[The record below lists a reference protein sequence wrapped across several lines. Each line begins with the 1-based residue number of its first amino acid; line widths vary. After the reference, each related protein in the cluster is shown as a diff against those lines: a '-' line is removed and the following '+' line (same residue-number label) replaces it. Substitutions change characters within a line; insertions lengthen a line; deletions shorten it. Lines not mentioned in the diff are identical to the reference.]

1 MHRFQEFRREGRLTT
16 EGYRSFSMLRNYQTG
31 RTFAKLI
38 LISLG
43 IFLVFIFLPWT
54 QNIRANGFLTTL
66 RPEQRPQT
74 VNAIIGGRIEQWY
87 VREGDLVQP
96 GDTILQLTEI
106 KDNYFDPRLLE
117 RTRQQIDAKTGA
129 MDAYQD
135 KIGSMNAQIDALS
148 KTLELKLEQ
157 TRNYVRQSELKVIS
171 DSTDL
176 VAARA
181 NEAVADAQLTRM
193 QQLHR
198 DGLNSLTD
206 LETRN
211 LKFQEARAKA
221 VSAENKLLSSRNEL
235 INARV
240 ELISIEQQFRDKLA
254 KARAERAASLSEYYG
269 ADSDV
274 AKMEGQYSNYE
285 VRAGYYFVTAALEGV
300 VTKAIRAGIGET
312 VKEGEPLVSI
322 MPVNYELAVEMYVEP
337 VDLPL
342 IQKGNKVRFL
352 FDGWPAIVFSGW
364 PNATYGA
371 FGGEVFAIDNFISE
385 NGKYRVLVSPDPEDA
400 PWPKGLRVGSG
411 AIGMALL
418 QDVPIWFELWRQ
430 LNGFPPNYY
439 LQNGGQ
445 SSKSSADKPN
455 EIGKEKEK
463 VRK

>member
-1 MHRFQEFRREGRLTT
+1 MHRFQEFRKAGRLST
-16 EGYRSFSMLRNYQTG
+16 EEYRSFTMLRQYQTG

-43 IFLVFIFLPWT
+43 IFLVFLFLPWT

-66 RPEQRPQT
+66 RPEHRPQT
-74 VNAIIGGRIEQWY
+74 VHAIIAGRIDQWY
-87 VREGDLVQP
+87 VREGDHVQP
-96 GDTILQLTEI
+96 GDTILHLSEI
-106 KDNYFDPRLLE
+106 KDDYFDPKLLD
-117 RTRQQIDAKTGA
+117 RTRQQINAKTGA
-129 MDAYQD
+129 MDAYQE

-148 KTLELKLEQ
+148 KSLDLKLQ
-157 TRNYVRQSELKVIS
+157 QSRNYIRQSELKVIS

-181 NEAVADAQLTRM
+181 NEAVADAQLNRM
-193 QQLHR
+193 RQLHR

-211 LKFQEARAKA
+211 LKYQEASAKA
-221 VSAENKLLSSRNEL
+221 VSAENKLLASRNEL
-235 INARV
+235 LNARV
-240 ELISIEQQFRDKLA
+240 ELISIEQQYRDKLA
-254 KARAERAASLSEYYG
+254 KARAERAAALSEYYG
-269 ADSDV
+269 ADSEV

-285 VRAGYYFVTAALEGV
+285 ARAGFYFVTAAQEGM

-312 VKEGEPLVSI
+312 VKAGEPLVSL
-322 MPVNYELAVEMYVEP
+322 MPVHYELAVEMYIEP

-342 IQKGNKVRFL
+342 IQIGNKVRFL

-385 NGKYRVLVSPDPEDA
+385 NGKYRVLVSPDPADH

-418 QDVPIWFELWRQ
+418 KDVPIWYELWRQ
-430 LNGFPPNYY
+430 LNGFPPNFYQ
-439 LQNGGQ
+439 QNDQ
-445 SSKSSADKPN
+445 LPAQISSDQY
-455 EIGKEKEK
+455 KEMGRETPKK
-463 VRK
+463 K